1 MSRLL
6 DRGLEELTT
15 TLLKMGDVAEKTV
28 RTATAGF
35 MDGKNVSDDVREL
48 SELLLMMTVSVEDK
62 AFELIMRYQPV
73 ASDLRIINS
82 YMKIAYD
89 FERFG
94 RYSLDIS
101 LTHQKFA
108 YSGDCVYAWDLMEKL
123 IDKVILMI
131 RTSIEALKD
140 NSGEMPKSLAKIEN
154 EVDDMFSAYLDKLS
168 KAPPDA
174 KCAICTALVAKYLE
188 RIADH
193 ATYVGEAIYYIANG
207 QKISLR

>member
-108 YSGDCVYAWDLMEKL
+108 YSEKCAYAWDLMETM
-123 IDKVILMI
+123 IDKVMLMI

-140 NSGEMPKSLAKIEN
+140 NNGEMTKSLAKIEN

-174 KCAICTALVAKYLE
+174 KCTICTALVAKYLE